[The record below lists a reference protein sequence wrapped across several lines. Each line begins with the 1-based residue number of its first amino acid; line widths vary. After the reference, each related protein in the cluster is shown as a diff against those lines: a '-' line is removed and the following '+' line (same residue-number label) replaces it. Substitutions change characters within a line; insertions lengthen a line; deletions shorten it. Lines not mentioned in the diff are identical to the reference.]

1 MNRYIEIIYDNSG
14 SMNENVGNNRKYDIA
29 QILFEKEIL
38 PVIGNKGDKVVL
50 RLLRDNCNGT
60 SVAELLPNTKAKMLE
75 RIKQISHDQATPL
88 FYTIADAVE
97 ACRKEPPVDEYL
109 IFVLTDGDDTC
120 HVKINN
126 VIDQN
131 IIDRFI
137 KIHNVNFLL
146 TQLAIVSDISS
157 NNLTSFTNYIGGRTV
172 CLGVDDDLN
181 TMRSKMKTALNVSG
195 FSARKPLEHCYTK
208 VSGFDMTWDEVED
221 KGIDFYY
228 ASLMHQFE
236 LIEWEPKLDKLVSPI
251 QFEEMKFIYGLKFS
265 TDLPQEYVDAMLSSL
280 KQPYYYSHNCI
291 YWDFSAAKWK
301 YFKPQNSIRQVY
313 NPGADLEDNVENNS
327 KLNSNNFVE
336 NLQNFNTHEVYRVE
350 REETIMPSFR
360 LKPIG
365 VSDWNIEL
373 KNGDQIRFRN

>member
-1 MNRYIEIIYDNSG
+1 MNRYIEIVYDNSG

>member
-1 MNRYIEIIYDNSG
+1 MNRYIEIVYDNSG
-14 SMNENVGNNRKYDIA
+14 SMNENVGNNRKYEIA

-60 SVAELLPNTKAKMLE
+60 SFAELMPNTKAKMLE
-75 RIKQISHDQATPL
+75 RIKQISHYQATPL

-181 TMRSKMKTALNVSG
+181 TMRSKMKTALNISG

-327 KLNSNNFVE
+327 KLDSNNFVE

-373 KNGDQIRFRN
+373 KNGDQVRFRN

>member
-1 MNRYIEIIYDNSG
+1 MNRYIEIVYDNSG
-14 SMNENVGNNRKYDIA
+14 SMNENVGNNRKYELA

-60 SVAELLPNTKAKMLE
+60 SVAELLPTTKAKMLE
-75 RIKQISHDQATPL
+75 RIKQIDHDQATPL

-313 NPGADLEDNVENNS
+313 NPDADLEDNVESNS

-373 KNGDQIRFRN
+373 KNGDQVRFRN

>member
-1 MNRYIEIIYDNSG
+1 MNRYIEIVYDNSG
-14 SMNENVGNNRKYDIA
+14 SMNENVGKNRKYEIA
-29 QILFEKEIL
+29 QTLFEKEIL

-50 RLLRDNCNGT
+50 RLLRNNCHGT
-60 SVAELLPNTKAKMLE
+60 SVAELLPNTKSKMLE
-75 RIKQISHDQATPL
+75 RIKQIDHNQATPL
-88 FYTIADAVE
+88 FYTIADSVE

-131 IIDRFI
+131 IIDRFV

-208 VSGFDMTWDEVED
+208 VAGFDMTWDEVED

-236 LIEWEPKLDKLVSPI
+236 LIEWEPDLDKLVSPI

-313 NPGADLEDNVENNS
+313 NPGADSEDNIESNS
-327 KLNSNNFVE
+327 KLNSNNFVK

-373 KNGDQIRFRN
+373 KHGDQVRFRN

>member
-1 MNRYIEIIYDNSG
+1 MNRYIEIVYDNSG

-313 NPGADLEDNVENNS
+313 NPGADLEDNVESNS

-373 KNGDQIRFRN
+373 KNGDQVRFRN

>member
-1 MNRYIEIIYDNSG
+1 MNRYIEIVYDNSG
-14 SMNENVGNNRKYDIA
+14 SMNENVGNNRKYELA

-60 SVAELLPNTKAKMLE
+60 SVAELLPTTKAKMLE
-75 RIKQISHDQATPL
+75 RIKQIDHDQATPL

-236 LIEWEPKLDKLVSPI
+236 LIEWEPQLDKLVSPI

-313 NPGADLEDNVENNS
+313 NPDADLEDNVESNS

-373 KNGDQIRFRN
+373 KNGDQVRFRN

>member
-1 MNRYIEIIYDNSG
+1 MNRYIEIVYDNSG
-14 SMNENVGNNRKYDIA
+14 SMNEKVGNNRKYEIA

-38 PVIGNKGDKVVL
+38 PVIGKKGDKVVL
-50 RLLRDNCNGT
+50 RLLRDNCNG
-60 SVAELLPNTKAKMLE
+60 SSKAELLPNTKAKMLE
-75 RIKQISHDQATPL
+75 RIKQIDHDQSTPL
-88 FYTIADAVE
+88 FYTISDAVD
-97 ACRKEPPVDEYL
+97 ACRAEPPVDEYL

-120 HVKINN
+120 HVKIND
-126 VIDQN
+126 VIDQT

-157 NNLTSFTNYIGGRTV
+157 NNLTAFTNHIGGSTV
-172 CLGVDDDLN
+172 CLGVNDDLN
-181 TMRSKMKTALNVSG
+181 TMRSKMNTALNISG
-195 FSARKPLEHCYTK
+195 FSTKKPLRHCYNK
-208 VSGFDMTWDEVED
+208 VAGFDMTWDEVEE

-228 ASLMHQFE
+228 ACIMHE
-236 LIEWEPKLDKLVSPI
+236 LDLIEWEPDLDKLVSPI
-251 QFEEMKFIYGLKFS
+251 QFEEMRFIYGIKFK

-291 YWDFSAAKWK
+291 YWDFSAANWR
-301 YFKPQNSIRQVY
+301 YFKPQNTIRQVH
-313 NPGADLEDNVENNS
+313 NPGADFEDNIESNS

-373 KNGDQIRFRN
+373 KHGDQVRFRN